1 MRLYS
6 KEEMELIFGKYGFFS
21 GEAGQGLIGDIRYFG
36 GFDKFD
42 DAIENNNYKK
52 ENVPVYVTIRPRGIE
67 FYLTMG
73 FSSYR
78 TGIFF
83 DNFQYCVIEHQDQ
96 IIEQKSKSV
105 IGRALIGGL
114 LLGPVGAVV
123 GGMTGV
129 GSKQIKL
136 NDVDNIITI
145 AFTDESD
152 KEYIILFSCTN
163 KKLKKVQE
171 YFKSKFGDKFKK
183 PSDIQPNT
191 QSNTSI
197 ADELLKLKEL
207 LDSGVL
213 TQEEFVEQKNK
224 ILNN

>member
-1 MRLYS
+1 
-6 KEEMELIFGKYGFFS
+6 
-21 GEAGQGLIGDIRYFG
+21 
-36 GFDKFD
+36 
-42 DAIENNNYKK
+42 
-52 ENVPVYVTIRPRGIE
+52 
-67 FYLTMG
+67 
-73 FSSYR
+73 
-78 TGIFF
+78 
-83 DNFQYCVIEHQDQ
+83 
-96 IIEQKSKSV
+96 
-105 IGRALIGGL
+105 
-114 LLGPVGAVV
+114 
-123 GGMTGV
+123 MTGV